1 MTIFFISLL
10 VISKIVLVLNSCSI
24 CKLCFT
30 SGEKSLVG
38 KAAVLPLCIIML
50 ELAQNSIISLL
61 CLFFAES
68 KNSALYIFSILS
80 LVAQLLVLCSL
91 VTTSKSSLRYEISKL
106 IYNGKSLSLI
116 FPFLVFDIGTVCL
129 LKLKLLKDNF
139 SLALSALI
147 VLCVLSAT
155 AISAIISVNLAKV
168 FFMKKVSS
176 IKQQRRIQREHYKE
190 IKSLTDELNSFRHD
204 WANHIHC
211 LHALLAAKEYSKA
224 TEYIEQLDDIKALE
238 HKTLNTGNPVSDACL
253 SQKLAFAGSKG
264 ISIDLNCHFSSAID
278 SLDLCSLLSNALDNS
293 IEACDEINEKQ
304 IKILAYT
311 RHDYQYI
318 KVTNPST
325 PKSVDFETTK
335 RDKSLHGIGVL
346 NMKKLVRKYNGTF
359 CAKNENG
366 LFTLKIILKLDKC
379 VTPPYRNFSFN
390 RLALT
395 LSKANRKQS

>member
-10 VISKIVLVLNSCSI
+10 VISKIILIINSCSI
-24 CKLCFT
+24 CNLCFI

-50 ELAQNSIISLL
+50 ELAQDSIISLL
-61 CLFFAES
+61 CLFFAEGE
-68 KNSALYIFSILS
+68 KSALYISSVLS
-80 LVAQLLVLCSL
+80 LVAQLLVLCTLSFP
-91 VTTSKSSLRYEISKL
+91 SRNSLRYEISRSL
-106 IYNGKSLSLI
+106 YNGKSLALI
-116 FPFLVFDIGTVCL
+116 FPFLVFDIGTICL
-129 LKLKLLKDNF
+129 LKLKLLKEDF
-139 SLALSALI
+139 SFALSALI

-155 AISAIISVNLAKV
+155 AISAIISVNLSKA

-176 IKQQRRIQREHYKE
+176 IKQQRQIQREHYKE
-190 IKSLTDELNSFRHD
+190 IKSLTDELNGFRHD

-224 TEYIEQLDDIKALE
+224 TEYVEQLDGIKALE

-253 SQKLAFAGSKG
+253 SQKLAFASDKG
-264 ISIDLNCHFSSAID
+264 ISIDLNCHFSSTID

-304 IKILAYT
+304 IKVLAYT

-318 KVTNPST
+318 KITNPST

-335 RDKSLHGIGVL
+335 KDKSLHGIGVL
-346 NMKKLVRKYNGTF
+346 NMKKIVRKYNGTF

-379 VTPPYRNFSFN
+379 VTPPCRNFSFK
-390 RLALT
+390 RLT
-395 LSKANRKQS
+395 LTSSKAPKKLS